1 MTTLEVDFM
10 HKLARERRLSRPDH
24 RPRHRSTALRVGQ
37 AVWPKFLVDVW
48 VTDQPEGSFF

>member
-48 VTDQPEGSFF
+48 VTDQPEGSFQ